1 MSAKILAI
9 DLGLKN
15 LAHASN
21 SGASH
26 SNSGALTF
34 GVLDKDLTRMPLHSR
49 LNILDSTIK
58 PMIQNHDVIVIE
70 KQHPHNVVMMC
81 IMYAICAICQTLN
94 KRYIVYDPK
103 LKFKFMGIEMNTKN
117 KKHKTDTIKWVR
129 ERLENYG
136 SAAGVFDSFIKKD
149 DISDAIVMLL
159 DVESSSSSVPSS

>member
-15 LAHASN
+15 LAYAFRQRH
-21 SGASH
+21 SGGAF
-26 SNSGALTF
+26 GALTF
-34 GVLDKDLTRMPLHSR
+34 GVLDKDLTKMNMSVR
-49 LNILDSTIK
+49 LNILDTMIK
-58 PMIQNHDVIVIE
+58 PMIQQHDIIVIE

-81 IMYAICAICQTLN
+81 IMYAICAICQTLG

-159 DVESSSSSVPSS
+159 DVESSSS